1 MEWLHRND
9 NYVPLRVSGHRIVA
23 TPHTQGIILGLSLL
37 LHSTRLLNIK
47 FQVIIACLVVGGS
60 SSSSGDKLWK
70 NRERYIN
77 MGDQKQEELLQRNRD
92 YKMHC
97 NLIMTAEAEQ
107 TDMPTITQG

>member
-23 TPHTQGIILGLSLL
+23 TPHTQGIILGQSLL

-77 MGDQKQEELLQRNRD
+77 MGYQKQEELLQRNRD
-92 YKMHC
+92 YKRHSK
-97 NLIMTAEAEQ
+97 LIRAEPEE
-107 TDMPTITQG
+107 TDVPTITQG